1 MNPRKNNPF
10 LRNHTN
16 LVSTFLVAGLVAAG
30 ISAHSARAAT
40 LTWDANAAAAGQ
52 TDGAPGINL
61 GWQSADQ
68 WWDGAANVTWIS
80 GSDAVFGNG
89 GAGGVVGTSPTTVN
103 SLTFNGFTGTY
114 NVGTTLQTLSL
125 TTGSITVNAN
135 AATAT
140 VSSPIALG
148 ADGLFTVNNA
158 ASLNGLNLNA
168 PVSGSF
174 NITKKGP
181 GSLAISQANAYTG
194 TTTIEDGPLV
204 ASNATALGTSTTP
217 IAVGNANSITNNL
230 NPFLSI
236 NGGTTVTR
244 NITVGASNAATTGTF
259 TIGTGNAGSSATIG
273 GTVTL
278 NQNLIVAATNTAG
291 GAGGVTLSGLV
302 TSGSAGT
309 QTVTF
314 NNFKFTTVGGPNAVI
329 GGGTGTIAVTKIN
342 TGTLTF
348 SGAKASTYTGDT
360 TLNAGSTLVNF
371 ANLATPTNLIN
382 SASALKMGG
391 GTLTVQGK
399 TGAAVAS
406 SQTFNGTT
414 LNAGTS
420 QILVNPNTGLSTTV
434 NLGALNTTAAGGI
447 LVVGRPAG
455 NTATGTIAINTTTP
469 PDATG
474 TYGGRVLF
482 SNGTANTGYDW
493 ATTVSAGPSYTLSAY
508 TAYSPLETG
517 ASPDTLNSRIT
528 ASQTLSGPRVT
539 NSLKIENPAADQILH
554 LGANLLT
561 LTNGGLLFTGTNAT
575 TIAGTGAPGLTAG
588 NGSGTY
594 DLTVHQFST
603 GALTIGAAIGNNS
616 GDAVSL
622 LKAGSG
628 QLILTGANTYT
639 GVTTIR
645 TGTLQLGNG
654 GETGSLSPSGTI
666 LNNVNLTINRSNA
679 TTQGTDFSSAPITG
693 TGTFTQIGTGTTTFT
708 AANAYAGATTI
719 SGGSLQLGNGGATGS
734 LAPTSNITN
743 NGNLTINRNN
753 AVAQGTDFGPG
764 AIGGFGSFTQAGSGT
779 TTFTANNTYT
789 GATVINGGTLTLTNG
804 NNAAGAL
811 SGTPTITVNS
821 GGTLVLMNQD
831 TLGYTANREALV
843 INSGGQVLNN
853 STGAQRDTLAN
864 TVTMTG
870 GILGGT
876 SAGDASGLFSFFA
889 GAGNVAVLATSD
901 ASGTAALINASK
913 VALQGANQIIFVTR
927 GETAPAADMII
938 SSQIGQLGG
947 NFGFSKTGDGILSLT
962 GANTY
967 TGGTTVNEGTL
978 TVGIGGTLGAT
989 TSPLTVNNLNIEAGT
1004 DVVLNLATAADTT
1017 VGSLSGAIAT
1027 PSSLTN
1033 TATINNGGTGRN
1045 FIVNQTADGTFDG
1058 VIAGAGNFTLGS
1070 LSTAAL
1076 SLNGANTYTGDTT
1089 VNAGRLRVNGTSIA
1103 NSGKLVINGGTVE
1116 PTGTEIVDTLYFGA
1130 APQVAGTYGAT
1141 DSGAT
1146 FIDDVHFFGTTGVV
1160 SVTTTGIGASGYS
1173 AWESANAPG
1182 QTTDQDHDNDGVKN
1196 GIEYFMGLSGNGF
1209 TVSPALSAGTV
1220 TWNKGGSY
1228 VGVYGT
1234 DYLVET
1240 STDLVVWTTVP
1251 LVADP
1256 LLGTVTDSAGTV
1268 TYTPPTGQAKRF
1280 GRLVV
1285 NN

>member
-1 MNPRKNNPF
+1 M
-10 LRNHTN
+10 
-16 LVSTFLVAGLVAAG
+16 
-30 ISAHSARAAT
+30 
-40 LTWDANAAAAGQ
+40 
-52 TDGAPGINL
+52 
-61 GWQSADQ
+61 
-68 WWDGAANVTWIS
+68 
-80 GSDAVFGNG
+80 
-89 GAGGVVGTSPTTVN
+89 
-103 SLTFNGFTGTY
+103 
-114 NVGTTLQTLSL
+114 
-125 TTGSITVNAN
+125 
-135 AATAT
+135 
-140 VSSPIALG
+140 
-148 ADGLFTVNNA
+148 
-158 ASLNGLNLNA
+158 
-168 PVSGSF
+168 
-174 NITKKGP
+174 
-181 GSLAISQANAYTG
+181 
-194 TTTIEDGPLV
+194 
-204 ASNATALGTSTTP
+204 
-217 IAVGNANSITNNL
+217 
-230 NPFLSI
+230 
-236 NGGTTVTR
+236 
-244 NITVGASNAATTGTF
+244 
-259 TIGTGNAGSSATIG
+259 
-273 GTVTL
+273 
-278 NQNLIVAATNTAG
+278 
-291 GAGGVTLSGLV
+291 
-302 TSGSAGT
+302 
-309 QTVTF
+309 TF
-314 NNFKFTTVGGPNAVI
+314 NNFKQVTASGVI

-348 SGAKASTYTGDT
+348 SGATASTYTGDT

-371 ANLATPTNLIN
+371 ANMATPTNLIN
-382 SASALKMGG
+382 SASALKLGG
-391 GTLTVQGK
+391 ATLTVQGK
-399 TGAAVAS
+399 IGAAVAS

-420 QILVNPNTGLSTTV
+420 QILVNPNNAASTTV

-447 LVVGRPAG
+447 LVVGKPAG

-482 SNGTANTGYDW
+482 FNGTANTGYDW
-493 ATTVSAGPSYTLSAY
+493 ATTVSAGPPYTLSAY
-508 TAYSPLETG
+508 TVYSPLETG

-539 NSLKIENPAADQILH
+539 NSLKIENPAADQILD

-575 TIAGTGAPGLTAG
+575 TIAGAGAPGLTAG
-588 NGSGTY
+588 NGSGAY
-594 DLTVHQFST
+594 DLTVYQFST
-603 GALTIGAAIGNNS
+603 GALTIGAVIGDNS
-616 GDAVSL
+616 GNAVSL

-628 QLILTGANTYT
+628 PLILTGANTYT

-645 TGTLQLGNG
+645 TGTLQLGDA

-679 TTQGTDFSSAPITG
+679 VAQGTDFSSAPITG
-693 TGTFTQIGTGTTTFT
+693 TGSFTQAGFGGTTTLT
-708 AANAYAGATTI
+708 AANTFAGATTI
-719 SGGSLQLGNGGATGS
+719 SAGSLELGNGGATGS
-734 LAPTSNITN
+734 LATTSNITN

-804 NNAAGAL
+804 NNAGGAL

-831 TLGYTANREALV
+831 TLGYTVGKEALV

-853 STGAQRDTLAN
+853 SIGAQRDTLAN

-876 SAGDASGLFSFFA
+876 SAGDAAGLFSFFA
-889 GAGNVAVLATSD
+889 GAGNVAVFATSD

-927 GETAPAADMII
+927 GETAPAADLII

-947 NFGFSKTGDGILSLT
+947 NFGFSKTGDGVLSLT

-978 TVGIGGTLGAT
+978 TVGAGGTLGAT
-989 TSPLTVNNLNIEAGT
+989 TSPLTVNNLNTEAGT
-1004 DVVLNLATAADTT
+1004 NVVLNLATAADTT
-1017 VGSLSGAIAT
+1017 VGSLSGAIGI

-1070 LSTAAL
+1070 LSTSAL

-1116 PTGTEIVDTLYFGA
+1116 PTGIEVVDTLFFGA
-1130 APQVAGTYGAT
+1130 APQAGGTTYGAT
-1141 DSGAT
+1141 GSGAAI
-1146 FIDDVHFFGTTGVV
+1146 IDDVHFFGTAGVV
-1160 SVTTTGIGASGYS
+1160 SVTTTGIGPSGY
-1173 AWESANAPG
+1173 AGWASANAPG
-1182 QTTDQDHDNDGVKN
+1182 QTKDLDHDNDGVDN
-1196 GIEYFMGLSGNGF
+1196 GIEYFMGITGSGF
-1209 TVSPALSAGTV
+1209 TASPALSGNTV
-1220 TWNKGGSY
+1220 TWTKGGSY

-1234 DYLVET
+1234 DYLVQT
-1240 STDLVVWTTVP
+1240 STDLVIWETVP
-1251 LVADP
+1251 LVTNP
-1256 LLGTVTDSAGTV
+1256 LLGTVTDSAGSV
-1268 TYTPPTGQAKRF
+1268 SYTPPTGQTKRF